1 MSIFLPRLGLELA
14 AGDEG
19 GEWKGAFV
27 FLRGLRA
34 ILTWVAENYQMD

>member
-1 MSIFLPRLGLELA
+1 MTIFLPQHGLESA

-27 FLRGLRA
+27 LFC
-34 ILTWVAENYQMD
+34 V